1 MPSALEQGGQDV
13 EVVGAEDDV
22 DPGGALDD
30 PLPHLLGQA
39 PGHSDLHTGALALDG
54 RELAQ
59 VAEEPG
65 GGVLAHGAGVDDD
78 DVGPTVTGVGSA
90 GGRLGHVLDAQ
101 VAGSLQQA
109 RHVLGVVDIHLAA
122 ERAHVV
128 GARQGASGVESGGG
142 SGEHGHRRAV

>member
-1 MPSALEQGGQDV
+1 MPGALEQGGQDV

-22 DPGGALDD
+22 DPGGPLDD

-39 PGHSDLHTGALALDG
+39 PGHGDLHAGALALDG

-65 GGVLAHGAGVDDD
+65 GGVLTHGAGVDDD

-90 GGRLGHVLDAQ
+90 
-101 VAGSLQQA
+101 
-109 RHVLGVVDIHLAA
+109 AA
-122 ERAHVV
+122 
-128 GARQGASGVESGGG
+128 ASGTS
-142 SGEHGHRRAV
+142 STRR